1 MRNNMGK
8 DTHILNTS
16 TFYFL
21 LIQNLFLVIV
31 NLDDNDDDDQD
42 DDGFGDCES
51 WSDKDDDV
59 IILWL
64 WTLMT
69 MTWGE
74 KLWRCVALVPC
85 RFPQAAGMVFL
96 NLITTIHHCVGVS

>member
-1 MRNNMGK
+1 MGFEVRNNMGK

-51 WSDKDDDV
+51 
-59 IILWL
+59 
-64 WTLMT
+64 
-69 MTWGE
+69 
-74 KLWRCVALVPC
+74 
-85 RFPQAAGMVFL
+85 
-96 NLITTIHHCVGVS
+96 